1 MSESRKIFEDLE
13 FKLIILGDSGVGK
26 SCIMHHF
33 IYNKF
38 EKNKTQTIGVDFTAK
53 TIKIKEQSIKLQIW
67 DTAGQE
73 KFRAIAR
80 NYYRGAIGII
90 LVYDITKLETFNHIN
105 TWLND
110 AKNYTRSECSVI
122 IVGNKTD
129 LDNLRQIKYSEGQKF
144 SEENNLLYIESS
156 ANTGNNIG
164 QIFYNI
170 SEDILNKI
178 QNGIIDSNSV
188 VSSYAREMKKVQI
201 EENDNNNKNEN
212 QSYCQY
218 C

>member
-1 MSESRKIFEDLE
+1 
-13 FKLIILGDSGVGK
+13 
-26 SCIMHHF
+26 MHHF

-53 TIKIKEQSIKLQIW
+53 TIKIKEQNIKLQIW

-90 LVYDITKLETFNHIN
+90 LVYDVTKLETFNHIN

-129 LDNLRQIKYSEGQKF
+129 LDNLRQVKYSEGQKF

-201 EENDNNNKNEN
+201 EENDNNNKNTN